1 MDIKQRIQ
9 TLVDLINQANHA
21 YHALDK
27 PTMSDQQYDAYL
39 AELIDLEQRHPELK
53 LPDTPTEKIGGV
65 VLDGFQKIE
74 HRVPMMS
81 LSNVFNEDELRLFDE
96 RINKITSEASYVSEL
111 KIDGLAI
118 SMTYEKGRFTRAATR
133 GDGITGED
141 VTSNVK
147 TIKSLPLVLKEAWD
161 IEVRG
166 EVFMP
171 HKSFKAV
178 NQERMTNNEP
188 LFANPRNAAA
198 GTIRQLDSKIVASR
212 RLDMF
217 VYAIVEAQQ
226 YVETQEEALILL
238 DKIGF
243 KVNPDYHVCNDVND
257 LIERIHAYDK
267 RRHTLP
273 YDTDGV
279 VIKVNQFRLHDPIG
293 YTVKSPKWATAY
305 KFAAEQMETRL
316 NAITFQ
322 IGRSGVVTPVA
333 ELEPVMVSGSRV
345 SRATLH
351 NEDYIKAKDIR
362 IGDTV
367 IVHKAGEIIPEVLA
381 VVMSKRDGQKPF
393 MMIDACPVC
402 GSEVRRKEGE
412 ADHYCLNPECPAKK
426 TYALIHFASRVA
438 MDIDTLGEK
447 VVETL
452 HTLGYVQTIPDI
464 YKLKQHANALEDL
477 PGFGT
482 KKIDKLLQAIEDSK
496 RQSFDRLLFGL
507 GIKHVGAKVAKTL
520 VRHYPTLEALMEA
533 DFEDLK
539 NIFDIGDMIAASV
552 VDYFQNEH
560 NRAMLQE
567 LKALGL
573 NMTYQ
578 TEQVKAHPL
587 NNLTVVLTGKLALY
601 TRDQATALIER
612 HGGKVSS
619 SVSAKTDLVIAG
631 GEAGSKLKKANELG
645 ITIMDEAAFKV
656 MIDDNQ

>member
-1 MDIKQRIQ
+1 MNIKQRIQ
-9 TLVDLINQANHA
+9 TLVDLINRANHE

-39 AELIDLEQRHPELK
+39 AELIDLEQRYPELK

-65 VLDGFQKIE
+65 VLAGFQKVA
-74 HRVPMMS
+74 HHVPMMS
-81 LSNVFNEDELRLFDE
+81 LSNVFNEDELRQFDE
-96 RINKITSEASYVSEL
+96 RIRKITSEARYVSEL

-118 SMTYEKGRFTRAATR
+118 SMTYEKGRFVRAATR

-141 VTSNVK
+141 VTHNVK
-147 TIKSLPLVLKEAWD
+147 TIRSLPLLLQAPLD

-178 NQERMTNNEP
+178 NQERMANNEP

-198 GTIRQLDSKIVASR
+198 GTIRQLDSKIVESR

-217 VYAIVEAQQ
+217 VYAIVNAQQ
-226 YVETQEEALILL
+226 FVETQEEALVLL

-243 KVNPDYHVCNDVND
+243 KVNPNYHVCNDVNALVEIINTYD
-257 LIERIHAYDK
+257 SLRHA
-267 RRHTLP
+267 LP

-279 VIKVNQFRLHDPIG
+279 VVKVNQFRLYDPIG

-305 KFAAEQMETRL
+305 KFAAEQVETRL

-322 IGRSGVVTPVA
+322 IGRTGVVTPVA
-333 ELEPVMVSGSRV
+333 ELAPVMVSGSRV

-367 IVHKAGEIIPEVLA
+367 LVHKAGEIIPEVLS
-381 VVMSKRDGQKPF
+381 VVTDQRKDHKPF
-393 MMIDACPVC
+393 VMIDTCPVC
-402 GSEVRRKEGE
+402 GSEVKRKEGE
-412 ADHYCLNPECPAKK
+412 ADHYCLNPDCAAKK
-426 TYALIHFASRVA
+426 MYALVHFASRVA

-447 VVETL
+447 AIETL
-452 HTLGYVQTIPDI
+452 HTLGYIQTIPDI

-477 PGFGT
+477 PGFGE
-482 KKIDKLLQAIEDSK
+482 KKIEKLFRAIEASK
-496 RQSFDRLLFGL
+496 HQSFDRLLFGL
-507 GIKHVGAKVAKTL
+507 GIKHVGAKVAKIL
-520 VRHYPTLEALMEA
+520 VRHYPTLESLLEA

-539 NIFDIGDMIAASV
+539 NIFDIGEMIAGSV
-552 VDYFQNEH
+552 IDYLNDDQH
-560 NRAMLQE
+560 RAMLQE
-567 LKALGL
+567 LKSLGV
-573 NMTYQ
+573 NTTYRV
-578 TEQVKAHPL
+578 EQIKAHPL
-587 NNLTVVLTGKLALY
+587 NNLTVVLTGKLELY
-601 TRDQATALIER
+601 TRDQATTMIEK

-619 SVSAKTDLVIAG
+619 SVSAKTDLVVAG
-631 GEAGSKLKKANELG
+631 SEAGSKLKKANELG
-645 ITIMDEAAFKV
+645 INIMDEAAFKV
-656 MIDDNQ
+656 MMDDNQ

>member
-1 MDIKQRIQ
+1 MNIKQRIQ
-9 TLVDLINQANHA
+9 TLVDLINRANHE

-39 AELIDLEQRHPELK
+39 AELIDLEQRYPELK

-65 VLDGFQKIE
+65 VLAGFQKVA
-74 HRVPMMS
+74 HHVPMMS
-81 LSNVFNEDELRLFDE
+81 LSNVFNEDELRQFDE
-96 RINKITSEASYVSEL
+96 RIRKITSEARYVSEL

-118 SMTYEKGRFTRAATR
+118 SMTYEKGRFVRAATR

-141 VTSNVK
+141 VTHNVK
-147 TIKSLPLVLKEAWD
+147 TIRSLPLLLQAPLD

-178 NQERMTNNEP
+178 NQERMANNEP

-198 GTIRQLDSKIVASR
+198 GTIRQLDSKIVESR

-217 VYAIVEAQQ
+217 VYAIVNAQKF
-226 YVETQEEALILL
+226 VETQEEALALL

-243 KVNPDYHVCNDVND
+243 KVNPNYHVCNDVNALVEIINTYD
-257 LIERIHAYDK
+257 SLRHA
-267 RRHTLP
+267 LP

-279 VIKVNQFRLHDPIG
+279 VVKVNQFRLYDPIG

-305 KFAAEQMETRL
+305 KFAAEQVETRL

-322 IGRSGVVTPVA
+322 IGRTGVVTPVA
-333 ELEPVMVSGSRV
+333 ELAPVMVSGSRV

-367 IVHKAGEIIPEVLA
+367 LVHKAGEIIPEVLS
-381 VVMSKRDGQKPF
+381 VVTDQRKDHKPF
-393 MMIDACPVC
+393 VMIDTCPVC
-402 GSEVRRKEGE
+402 GSEVKRKEGE
-412 ADHYCLNPECPAKK
+412 ADHYCLNPDCAAKK
-426 TYALIHFASRVA
+426 MYALVHFASRVA

-447 VVETL
+447 AIETL
-452 HTLGYVQTIPDI
+452 HTLGYIQTIPDI

-477 PGFGT
+477 PGFGE
-482 KKIDKLLQAIEDSK
+482 KKIEKLFRAIEASK
-496 RQSFDRLLFGL
+496 HQSFDRLLFGL
-507 GIKHVGAKVAKTL
+507 GIKHVGAKVAKIL
-520 VRHYPTLEALMEA
+520 VRHYPTLESLLEA

-539 NIFDIGDMIAASV
+539 NIFDIGEMIAGSV
-552 VDYFQNEH
+552 IDYLNDDQH
-560 NRAMLQE
+560 RAMLQE
-567 LKALGL
+567 LKSLGV
-573 NMTYQ
+573 NTTYRV
-578 TEQVKAHPL
+578 EQIKAHPL
-587 NNLTVVLTGKLALY
+587 NNLTVVLTGKLELY
-601 TRDQATALIER
+601 TRDQATTMIEK

-619 SVSAKTDLVIAG
+619 SVSAKTDLVVAG
-631 GEAGSKLKKANELG
+631 SEAGSKLKKANELG
-645 ITIMDEAAFKV
+645 INIMDEAAFKV
-656 MIDDNQ
+656 MMDDNQ

>member
-507 GIKHVGAKVAKTL
+507 GIKHVGAKVAKIL

-573 NMTYQ
+573 NMTHQ

-601 TRDQATALIER
+601 TRDQATALIEK